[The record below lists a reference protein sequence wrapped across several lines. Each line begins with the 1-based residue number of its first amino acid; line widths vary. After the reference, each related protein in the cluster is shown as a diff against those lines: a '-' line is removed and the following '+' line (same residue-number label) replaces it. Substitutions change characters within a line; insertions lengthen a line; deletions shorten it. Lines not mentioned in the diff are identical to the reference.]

1 MRVEFLWVATSVYN
15 YITYFACLLL
25 RRATLLVVLVYTCKS
40 SEISGKL
47 LSDSP
52 HPRISGTLASLELN
66 YLAAHEFRFHGHWH
80 DWPITI
86 AESPRP
92 DRLTT
97 MGRRLRRATA
107 QEAAQAYRLEGTSF
121 SIASKGRPWRF
132 CCFGSPAET

>member
-52 HPRISGTLASLELN
+52 LRGHLGSLC
-66 YLAAHEFRFHGHWH
+66 
-80 DWPITI
+80 
-86 AESPRP
+86 
-92 DRLTT
+92 
-97 MGRRLRRATA
+97 RRAT
-107 QEAAQAYRLEGTSF
+107 RGFLELLHH
-121 SIASKGRPWRF
+121 
-132 CCFGSPAET
+132 